1 VILLVTHFSQK
12 EISYPKKIWIA
23 LVEILI
29 FVMLLKT
36 SIMRMASSSNGSK
49 VLIESD

>member
-36 SIMRMASSSNGSK
+36 SIMSLLFYPAMIA
-49 VLIESD
+49 LFYI